1 MHNAKYKALSLTMAI
16 ITAATPIFS
25 TYPVYAESVND
36 VMEDESV
43 TRVSTDIGET
53 QTESVLDGTSD
64 TVNIPKED
72 STGTTETSNT
82 QEGRFL
88 FINLIDAG

>member
-36 VMEDESV
+36 MQLL
-43 TRVSTDIGET
+43 INAK
-53 QTESVLDGTSD
+53 QKTSKKLG
-64 TVNIPKED
+64 I
-72 STGTTETSNT
+72 
-82 QEGRFL
+82 
-88 FINLIDAG
+88 

>member
-36 VMEDESV
+36 VM
-43 TRVSTDIGET
+43 
-53 QTESVLDGTSD
+53 
-64 TVNIPKED
+64 
-72 STGTTETSNT
+72 
-82 QEGRFL
+82 
-88 FINLIDAG
+88 